1 MPAHGL
7 SQTAGANRRQTS
19 RTRCGGAARPFKR
32 LNLALNDA
40 DVVVSTTAADL
51 LIVAHDEPRRFSAP
65 ARFGSP

>member
-1 MPAHGL
+1 
-7 SQTAGANRRQTS
+7 
-19 RTRCGGAARPFKR
+19 